1 MQPVYRLLKCLNYSL
16 LPARCVLCENPGM
29 PHLDLCKAC
38 FLAMPEKPPPL
49 SCSHGSVHA
58 GFFYESPMDSMIH
71 GFKFHEQLHV
81 GRLLARL
88 SLPGPMPERPEALLP
103 IPLHVARL
111 RERGFNQALELAR
124 FWGAQLSVPVHAHVF
139 SRHRATQ
146 AQSSL
151 NAAERAANVVGAFR
165 AKGRVPG
172 HVALVD
178 DVYTTGATCQAAAHV
193 LMEAGARRVDVWCL
207 ARVT

>member
-1 MQPVYRLLKCLNYSL
+1 MQTVYRFLNGLNYSL

-29 PHLDLCKAC
+29 PHLDLCEAC
-38 FLAMPEKPPPL
+38 FLDLPGKPSPL
-49 SCSHGSVHA
+49 PCSHGSVHA
-58 GFFYESPMDSMIH
+58 GFFYTSPIDGMIH

-88 SLPGPMPERPEALLP
+88 SLPGLMPERPEALLP
-103 IPLHVARL
+103 IPLHVTRL

-124 FWGAQLSVPVHAHVF
+124 FWGGRLSVPVHGHIL
-139 SRHRATQ
+139 SRQRATQ
-146 AQSSL
+146 AQSRL

-178 DVYTTGATCQAAAHV
+178 DVYTTGATCRAAANA
-193 LMEAGARRVDVWCL
+193 LMAAGAHRVDVWCL
-207 ARVT
+207 ARVS